1 MVTYIFALFGAGIAS
16 FLAPCVVP
24 LVPAYLG
31 MIAGEVPKKVEGE
44 KVKTPVIP
52 TLLFILGFSLV
63 FASLGAVAGA
73 FGFALDDVKEFV
85 KIAGGII
92 LVIMGLVL
100 LGMFRSIFGR
110 EKRLLPTVPHFD
122 GKLENFRPVIL
133 GVAFGAAWSPC
144 VGPLLGAA
152 LSVSATSGHVLTGTI
167 YLFAYAMGIGVPF
180 LVVSLLL
187 ASYPQLIGKLARLS
201 HKIEKITAVLLIIL
215 GILLLTGEYETFA
228 SYLAELTPGSLSR

>member
-1 MVTYIFALFGAGIAS
+1 MVGYVFALFGAGIAS

-24 LVPAYLG
+24 LVPAYMG
-31 MIAGEVPKKVEGE
+31 MIAGEVPKAKGDE
-44 KVKTPVIP
+44 KVKTPVVP

-85 KIAGGII
+85 KYTGGII
-92 LVIMGLVL
+92 LVIMGLAVL
-100 LGMFRSIFGR
+100 GAIKKIFGR
-110 EKRLLPTVPHFD
+110 EKRLLPTVPKIK
-122 GKLENFRPVIL
+122 GKLNFFRPVVL

-152 LSVSATSGHVLTGTI
+152 LSVAATSGAIVTGTI
-167 YLFAYAMGIGVPF
+167 YLFAYAMGIGIPF

-187 ASYPQLIGKLARLS
+187 ASYPQLIGKLARVS
-201 HKIEKITAVLLIIL
+201 HKIEKVTGVLLIIL
-215 GILLLTGEYETFA
+215 GVLLLTGGYETIA
-228 SYLAELTPGSLSR
+228 SYLAQFTPGSLSK

>member
-1 MVTYIFALFGAGIAS
+1 MFAYIFALFGAGIAS

-31 MIAGEVPKKVEGE
+31 MIAGEVPQATEGE
-44 KVKTPVIP
+44 KTKTPILP

-63 FASLGAVAGA
+63 FASLGAIAGA
-73 FGFALDDVKEFV
+73 FGFALEDVKEFV

-92 LVIMGLVL
+92 LVIMGFVL
-100 LGMFRSIFGR
+100 LGMFRTIFGQ
-110 EKRLLPTVPHFD
+110 EKRLLPIVPHCT
-122 GKLENFRPVIL
+122 GKLELFRPVIL

-187 ASYPQLIGKLARLS
+187 ASYPHLISKLASIS
-201 HKIEKITAVLLIIL
+201 HKIEKFTAVLLIIL
-215 GILLLTGEYETFA
+215 GVLLLTGEYETFA
-228 SYLAELTPGSLSR
+228 GYLAEFTPGSLSK